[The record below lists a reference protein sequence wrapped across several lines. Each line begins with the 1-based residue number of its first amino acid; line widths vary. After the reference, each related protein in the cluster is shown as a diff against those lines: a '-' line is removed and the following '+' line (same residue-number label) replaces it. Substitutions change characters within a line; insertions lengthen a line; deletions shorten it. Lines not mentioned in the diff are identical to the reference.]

1 MVQYP
6 KFGKSFVALSPW
18 REVDLELVE
27 EGEDLVLGEAAEEAA
42 EEVFLAG
49 LAEDHAVESE
59 GAAGQ
64 ILREDL
70 RSLASVVQDGGDG

>member
-27 EGEDLVLGEAAEEAA
+27 EGEDLVLGEAA

>member
-1 MVQYP
+1 M
-6 KFGKSFVALSPW
+6 
-18 REVDLELVE
+18 ELVE
-27 EGEDLVLGEAAEEAA
+27 EGEDLVLGEAA